1 MTVDLSKLPKLKLG
15 SRGPAVTAAKMGVNK
30 WNARKR
36 NTTPVFGIW
45 FRSLVKQFQKEHMI
59 AASGVIGD
67 VTWKALLPHMSAAA
81 KALLPQQPA
90 KPTIPNLGPIV
101 KGGHSVLDHDLTH
114 VTAGI
119 PLFPAFDDA
128 FGQGVTVIAPEALT
142 VTRRSSSRPGEAF
155 YAVGASGL
163 KYWFGHLT
171 SSPAEGT
178 KFRKGQSVG
187 KTCANHVGGGP
198 HCHVGVNV
206 ERLWGKGKQFAHHVD
221 YTHGS
226 PTIRQQLAVHG
237 LL

>member
-1 MTVDLSKLPKLKLG
+1 MTVDLSKLPTLKLG
-15 SRGPAVTAAKMGVNK
+15 STGPSVKAAKMGVNK
-30 WNARKR
+30 WNAKKA
-36 NTTPVFGIW
+36 NTTPVYGPF
-45 FRSLVKQFQKEHMI
+45 FRPLVKRFQTAHNI
-59 AASGVIGD
+59 PASGVIGQA
-67 VTWKALLPHMSAAA
+67 TWKALMPHLSAAA
-81 KALLPQQPA
+81 KALLPQQPV

-101 KGGHSVLDHDLTH
+101 KGGKSVLDHDLTH
-114 VTAGI
+114 ATDSI

-155 YAVGASGL
+155 YADGASGL
-163 KYWFGHLT
+163 KYWLGHLT
-171 SSPAEGT
+171 ASPAVGT

-206 ERLWGKGKQFAHHVD
+206 EKLWGAGKQFSHHVD
-221 YTHGS
+221 YTHGG
-226 PTIRQQLAVHG
+226 PTIRQQLLVHS